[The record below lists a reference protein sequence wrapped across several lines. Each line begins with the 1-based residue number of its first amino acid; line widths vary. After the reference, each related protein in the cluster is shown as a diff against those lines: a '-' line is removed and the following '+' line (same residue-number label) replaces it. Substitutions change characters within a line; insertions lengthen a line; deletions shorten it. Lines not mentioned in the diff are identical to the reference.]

1 MEYIS
6 IFTSALAI
14 AAIIFIGSS
23 WISFAIYIISAII
36 TSIWIWITAV
46 KKKS

>member
-6 IFTSALAI
+6 IFTSAFAV

-36 TSIWIWITAV
+36 VSIWIWLTTI

>member
-6 IFTSALAI
+6 IFTSALAV

-36 TSIWIWITAV
+36 VCIWIWITTV
-46 KKKS
+46 NKKS

>member
-6 IFTSALAI
+6 IITSALAV

-23 WISFAIYIISAII
+23 WISFAIYIISVII
-36 TSIWIWITAV
+36 VSLWIWLAAV

>member
-6 IFTSALAI
+6 IFASAIAF

-36 TSIWIWITAV
+36 VCIWIWLTTV

>member
-6 IFTSALAI
+6 IFSSAMAI

-36 TSIWIWITAV
+36 VSILIWLTAV

>member
-6 IFTSALAI
+6 IFASAIAV

-36 TSIWIWITAV
+36 ANIWIWLIAV

>member
-6 IFTSALAI
+6 IFASALAV

-36 TSIWIWITAV
+36 VSLWIWLTAV